1 MTIQR
6 PSVIQPSLRLTFQ
19 NLVIFKNTI
28 CLWSERQTAE
38 ELKKKM
44 RGEVDAEEDEEALQ
58 VGSFILDNMDHL
70 SMGQAVQVVHDAIF

>member
-1 MTIQR
+1 M
-6 PSVIQPSLRLTFQ
+6 
-19 NLVIFKNTI
+19 
-28 CLWSERQTAE
+28 WSERQTAE

-58 VGSFILDNMDHL
+58 VGIFILDNMDHL

>member
-1 MTIQR
+1 M
-6 PSVIQPSLRLTFQ
+6 
-19 NLVIFKNTI
+19 

-58 VGSFILDNMDHL
+58 VGSFILDNLDNL
-70 SMGQAVQVVHDAIF
+70 SMGQAVQVVHVAIF

>member
-1 MTIQR
+1 M
-6 PSVIQPSLRLTFQ
+6 
-19 NLVIFKNTI
+19 
-28 CLWSERQTAE
+28 WSERQTAE

>member
-1 MTIQR
+1 M
-6 PSVIQPSLRLTFQ
+6 
-19 NLVIFKNTI
+19 

-58 VGSFILDNMDHL
+58 VGIFILDNMDHL